1 MAVSRSFLAH
11 FLIFFKL
18 KKLGCCNGGPSALT
32 FPCGHDNLKSFSCIF
47 LKFILH
53 LASNQ
58 VLDKV
63 NNGRKIYS
71 KWPIYYDFSHFTLII
86 LLCGRNNFKNISS
99 ILLKFVLHAAN
110 KQFSD
115 NFNNGGGL
123 FFQKIITFKRWLEAE
138 A

>member
-1 MAVSRSFLAH
+1 MEVTASS
-11 FLIFFKL
+11 
-18 KKLGCCNGGPSALT
+18 LT
-32 FPCGHDNLKSFSCIF
+32 FPCEHDNLKKISCIF
-47 LKFILH
+47 LKFTLH

-58 VLDKV
+58 VLDMF

-71 KWPIYYDFSHFTLII
+71 KSPIYYDFSHFTLMI

-110 KQFSD
+110 NQFSD

-123 FFQKIITFKRWLEAE
+123 LFQRIITFKR
-138 A
+138 